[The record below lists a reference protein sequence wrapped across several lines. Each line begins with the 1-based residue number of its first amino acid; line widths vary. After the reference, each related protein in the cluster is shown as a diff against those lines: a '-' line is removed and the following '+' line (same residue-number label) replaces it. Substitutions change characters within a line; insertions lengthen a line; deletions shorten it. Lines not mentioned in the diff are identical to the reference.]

1 MKVIYLVHQFY
12 PEFYSGTEKVVL
24 NIASMTQK
32 SGNIVKVITY
42 SFCNDTFFDNETNGM
57 LSREYSYKGIPV
69 FAFKYKKQPVDLNF
83 SLENELLH
91 NFAEKVILNE
101 SPDIIH
107 VGHSMRVHEFIK
119 VAIEKNIPYIFTL
132 TDFFLICPKVILSP
146 NKDSLCSGPQNGIA
160 CRNLCKEFN
169 ENYIN
174 NRLRTARSYLENSKV
189 IVSPSK
195 FVANMYKQEFNKLN
209 IHIINQG
216 IQYNNIIINNNY
228 INNKDYLVFGY
239 AGGLAYHK
247 GVHVLLK
254 AFNDIKNDKVK
265 LVLWGAGQEDYV
277 SMIKEMAQ
285 TDPRI
290 IFYGSYSSEQLGDVF
305 NSMDVLVTPSICY
318 ESYSLVLHEALASN
332 VPIIASDLGGMS
344 EEIEDGYNGF
354 TFSAGNSIELKNKME
369 LIINDITILNK
380 IKNNIRRNVVVPT
393 IEQES
398 YSYYQ
403 IYNSI

>member
-42 SFCNDTFFDNETNGM
+42 SFCNDTFFDHETNGI
-57 LSREYSYKGIPV
+57 LYREYFYNGIPIL
-69 FAFKYKKQPVDLNF
+69 AFKYKKQPNDLNF

-174 NRLRTARSYLENSKV
+174 NRQRKRL
-189 IVSPSK
+189 
-195 FVANMYKQEFNKLN
+195 
-209 IHIINQG
+209 
-216 IQYNNIIINNNY
+216 
-228 INNKDYLVFGY
+228 
-239 AGGLAYHK
+239 
-247 GVHVLLK
+247 
-254 AFNDIKNDKVK
+254 
-265 LVLWGAGQEDYV
+265 
-277 SMIKEMAQ
+277 
-285 TDPRI
+285 
-290 IFYGSYSSEQLGDVF
+290 
-305 NSMDVLVTPSICY
+305 
-318 ESYSLVLHEALASN
+318 
-332 VPIIASDLGGMS
+332 
-344 EEIEDGYNGF
+344 
-354 TFSAGNSIELKNKME
+354 
-369 LIINDITILNK
+369 
-380 IKNNIRRNVVVPT
+380 
-393 IEQES
+393 
-398 YSYYQ
+398 YSYE
-403 IYNSI
+403 